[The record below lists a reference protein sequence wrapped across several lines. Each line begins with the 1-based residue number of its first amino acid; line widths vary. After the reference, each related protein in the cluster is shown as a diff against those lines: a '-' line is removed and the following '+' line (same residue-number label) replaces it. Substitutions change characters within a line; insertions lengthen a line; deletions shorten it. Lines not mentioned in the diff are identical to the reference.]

1 MIAFTKKPKIRFFN
15 LIDGVATHYPIQPAS
30 SYRPWLKQ
38 PNEELKELNR
48 HLHTARC
55 PFTRRIGNIAKCPGI
70 SQINST
76 GYVLPSPVD
85 IRIVSSQDDL
95 HIDLPTQDIPI
106 SINYHTLPYSSPNTH
121 TKILKFDF
129 GWRVQASH
137 DILLQFLPIQYTE
150 ENRFTSTTGI
160 LDPLL
165 SSTINVQFYW
175 HVFDG
180 VSIIKAG
187 TPMTQIIPMKRSFN
201 PNVVVDE
208 KHTIEDIQRLRG
220 ETFKMQSTFD

>member
-1 MIAFTKKPKIRFFN
+1 MLAFTKPQIRFFN
-15 LIDGVATHYPIQPAS
+15 LIDGIATHYPITTATPQ
-30 SYRPWLKQ
+30 RPWLFK
-38 PNEELKELNR
+38 PNEELSHLRKQ
-48 HLHTARC
+48 LHTARC
-55 PFTRRIGNIAKCPGI
+55 PFTRRIGNIARCPGI

-76 GYVLPSPVD
+76 GYILPSPVD
-85 IRIVSSQDDL
+85 IRIVSSESDL

-106 SINYHTLPYSSPNTH
+106 LINYHTLPYSSPNTH

-129 GWRVQASH
+129 GWRVQTTK
-137 DILLQFLPIQYTE
+137 DILLQFLPVQYTE

-165 SSTINVQFYW
+165 SSVINVQFYW

-180 VSIIKAG
+180 VTIIKAG

-201 PNVVVDE
+201 PSMIVDE
-208 KHTIEDIQRLRG
+208 KHTIEDLQRLRG
-220 ETFKMQSTFD
+220 ETFKLQSTFD